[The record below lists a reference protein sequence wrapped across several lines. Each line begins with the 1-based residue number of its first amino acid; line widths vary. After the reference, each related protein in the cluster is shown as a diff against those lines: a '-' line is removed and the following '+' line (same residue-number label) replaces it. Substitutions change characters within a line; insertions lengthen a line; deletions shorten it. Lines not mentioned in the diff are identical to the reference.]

1 MLLARMGG
9 GATTTPKQ
17 AEINSDQNKNIPLN
31 PKLGNFMPATAGLD
45 DEDDT
50 SGLFK
55 VIC

>member
-45 DEDDT
+45 DEDEDDT
-50 SGLFK
+50 SGLF
-55 VIC
+55 